1 MPEPSATTM
10 KVTAMAA
17 NVPAM
22 AALQENGVLLASS
35 PAGTM
40 TSRSI
45 KVVSVMGRLLRARS
59 LASGEPRLALDSS
72 QSFNNPA
79 GIEFRCASLREEP
92 RCPAAGS
99 DGTIRRP
106 VWHPSRGAPQDV
118 PDSLPKRDEGT
129 DVMPD
134 DVRRS
139 DRSQRMPPDSLPP
152 MDEQSID
159 RREDPRG
166 TR

>member
-1 MPEPSATTM
+1 MGPILVAS
-10 KVTAMAA
+10 
-17 NVPAM
+17 
-22 AALQENGVLLASS
+22 LLA
-35 PAGTM
+35 
-40 TSRSI
+40 
-45 KVVSVMGRLLRARS
+45 
-59 LASGEPRLALDSS
+59 LALPSP
-72 QSFNNPA
+72 QNPPNETITIPGTDLKFEMVYVPGGKA
-79 GIEFRCASLREEP
+79 KL
-92 RCPAAGS
+92 GS
-99 DGTIRRP
+99 ADFTAR
-106 VWHPSRGAPQDV
+106 APQDV

-159 RREDPRG
+159 RGEDPRR